1 MIEPGRLSHK
11 KIPEL
16 ETIVL
21 LRTKLSLFELG
32 EEISTK
38 FFENKIRLGNYEEWL
53 FDEHESLYVDFAGL
67 RYILVEHAGKDN
79 MPIRGEFIFCVDL
92 LVPVAGWRD
101 VANDNWG
108 PRVNVSAFYGA
119 QLALLG
125 LKDTT
130 VAYQSDSREY
140 ITIWGTRQD
149 AA

>member
-1 MIEPGRLSHK
+1 MIELGRLLHK

-53 FDEHESLYVDFAGL
+53 FDEYESLYVDFAGL
-67 RYILVEHAGKDN
+67 RHILVEHVGKDN
-79 MPIRGEFIFCVDL
+79 LPIRGEFIFSVNL
-92 LVPVAGWRD
+92 LVPVADWND
-101 VANDNWG
+101 VAYDNWG

-119 QLALLG
+119 QLAQLN

-130 VAYQSDSREY
+130 VAYKDNSGEF
-140 ITIWGTRQD
+140 ITLRGTR
-149 AA
+149 